1 MPRLLIGQIQDVG
14 ECPTCGVAA
23 GEFCRS
29 ENDIELRSYAHRDRT
44 GLPQLNIDRRLNGE
58 TLPNYPLAKR
68 YEWVYFPTDYRRPR
82 WQLRRGQ
89 R

>member
-1 MPRLLIGQIQDVG
+1 MPRLLLAQIREAG
-14 ECPTCGVAA
+14 YCPTCGVAA

-29 ENDIELRSYAHRDRT
+29 RSDKELRSYCHHYRV
-44 GLPQLNIDRRLNGE
+44 GLPQLNIDRSFNGE
-58 TLPNYPLAKR
+58 ILPNYPLAQR

-82 WQLRRGQ
+82 WQLRKGQ